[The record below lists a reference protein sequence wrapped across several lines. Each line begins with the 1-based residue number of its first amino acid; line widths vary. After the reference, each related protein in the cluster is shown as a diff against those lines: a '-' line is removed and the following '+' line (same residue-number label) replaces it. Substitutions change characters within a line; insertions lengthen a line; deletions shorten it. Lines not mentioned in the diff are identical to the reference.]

1 MCIFVHI
8 CTYPLYT
15 MFQISKIQYD
25 LILELYALNFLG
37 PIRRYFNIC
46 PVWICKH
53 SVYWDHAGCPR
64 RNGAQ
69 SEISTSTSCSQSH
82 DCGDCGVF
90 YDGLY
95 CRYISIKALNGY
107 F

>member
-1 MCIFVHI
+1 
-8 CTYPLYT
+8 
-15 MFQISKIQYD
+15 MFQISKIQYV

-64 RNGAQ
+64 RNGA
-69 SEISTSTSCSQSH
+69 
-82 DCGDCGVF
+82 
-90 YDGLY
+90 
-95 CRYISIKALNGY
+95 
-107 F
+107 

>member
-1 MCIFVHI
+1 
-8 CTYPLYT
+8 
-15 MFQISKIQYD
+15 MFQISKIQYV

-46 PVWICKH
+46 PVWICKY

-69 SEISTSTSCSQSH
+69 SEISTSTSCSQGH

-95 CRYISIKALNGY
+95 CRYISSQFNHI
-107 F
+107 FEH